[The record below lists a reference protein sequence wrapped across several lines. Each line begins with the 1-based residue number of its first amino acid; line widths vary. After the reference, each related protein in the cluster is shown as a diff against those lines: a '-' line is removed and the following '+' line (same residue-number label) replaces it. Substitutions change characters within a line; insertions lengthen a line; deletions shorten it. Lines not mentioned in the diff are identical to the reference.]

1 MKLSGAYTKRADQV
15 IRTGKEPVVPHDTG
29 R

>member
-1 MKLSGAYTKRADQV
+1 MKLSGAYMKRVDQV
-15 IRTGKEPVVPHDTG
+15 IRTGKEAVVPHDTG